1 MIDLTDRPGRDAL
14 APVVTG
20 LLSPSLRRDLADL
33 NAQYL
38 ELGLTAELEG
48 DPRFAWAGE
57 VRDCLRAAEVA
68 TLARVA
74 AAPFALFD
82 LLVSRGPEAT
92 VPRVEDSRPSV
103 RAHSLLI
110 RCESFAHQAVFL
122 ARRVAEADTPAS
134 RVVLALSVEARAR
147 LMDSRPSQLAELARD
162 PRTIRPRWP
171 LHANFWQTLVGASR
185 RDSPAAVEWAHC
197 IGLCLIGADERAP
210 LPRRRAR
217 R

>member
-48 DPRFAWAGE
+48 DPRFAWADE

-92 VPRVEDSRPSV
+92 VDRVEDSRPSV
-103 RAHSLLI
+103 RTHSLLI

-147 LMDSRPSQLAELARD
+147 LMDARPSHLAELARD
-162 PRTIRPRWP
+162 PRTIRPRWR
-171 LHANFWQTLVGASR
+171 LHSNFWQTLVGASR

>member
-1 MIDLTDRPGRDAL
+1 MIDLTNRPGRDGL
-14 APVVTG
+14 APVVTD

-38 ELGLTAELEG
+38 ELGLSAELEG

-68 TLARVA
+68 TLTRVA

-82 LLVSRGPEAT
+82 LLVTRGPEAS
-92 VPRVEDSRPSV
+92 VARVEDSRPSV
-103 RAHSLLI
+103 RARSLLI

-147 LMDSRPSQLAELARD
+147 LVDSRPSQLAELARD
-162 PRTIRPRWP
+162 PCTIRPRWRM
-171 LHANFWQTLVGASR
+171 HADFWQTLVGASR

>member
-1 MIDLTDRPGRDAL
+1 MIDLTDRPGRDSL
-14 APVVTG
+14 APIVTG
-20 LLSPSLRRDLADL
+20 LLSPNLRRDLADL

-38 ELGLTAELEG
+38 ELGLTAGLEG
-48 DPRFAWAGE
+48 DPRFAWTDE

-82 LLVSRGPEAT
+82 LVVPCGPEAT
-92 VPRVEDSRPSV
+92 VTRVEDSRPSV
-103 RAHSLLI
+103 SARSLLI
-110 RCESFAHQAVFL
+110 RCESLAHQAVFL

-134 RVVLALSVEARAR
+134 RVVLALSVEARTR
-147 LMDSRPSQLAELARD
+147 LLDCRPSQLAELARD
-162 PRTIRPRWP
+162 PRTIRPRWR
-171 LHANFWQTLVGASR
+171 LHANFWQTLLGAAR

-197 IGLCLIGADERAP
+197 IGVCLIGADERAP
-210 LPRRRAR
+210 APRRRAR